1 MYYNEDAYRE
11 VFPPEPVTVKPPVLN
26 NPDSML
32 PDDDPE
38 PATPKAKEDELN
50 VPAPEPTPEEDK
62 NEPGTDNS
70 TG

>member
-32 PDDDPE
+32 PDEEPE
-38 PATPKAKEDELN
+38 QAPKGKEDELN
-50 VPAPEPTPEEDK
+50 VPAPEPTPEED
-62 NEPGTDNS
+62 NNDTGTDNT